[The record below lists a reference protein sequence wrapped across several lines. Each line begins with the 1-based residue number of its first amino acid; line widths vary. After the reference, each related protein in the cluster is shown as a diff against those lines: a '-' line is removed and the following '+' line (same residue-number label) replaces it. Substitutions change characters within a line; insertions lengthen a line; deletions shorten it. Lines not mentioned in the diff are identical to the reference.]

1 MSNCNPNYK
10 NLNRIQSFSEQRYA
24 TVQLFEQ
31 ICQNDEYLKQKVEEL
46 DYLTPPAVRKRFNP
60 IPVDKNVSYSFLET
74 TENNVTFDTSS
85 QTTVNIDFSDLNL
98 IDSDMSTA
106 VIESYED
113 DGTIIHQA
121 VVPHE
126 EGEVDKTVKNWAT
139 GQINSFW
146 YVGFDKN
153 RTYQVKPSWMK
164 DWRESDIPAVCRAQT
179 FTVPSGKGGKLEA
192 ISLQIDNNGS
202 TTSSWGSPLIVQI
215 WPTVSKTF
223 PKMNW
228 DPKTKTNVPAGG
240 NETIKVPAGDI
251 YNPLAEASYDPKRTQ
266 PGFVSIV
273 FDQPATLVAGQ
284 SYAIVMFSPLSN
296 WDHCPRI
303 GGWGRNCQ
311 NSKYMG
317 GDAFFSNNNGRTWER
332 YGRNDLKVTYKLGQ
346 LTPSD
351 FAFQANIRLDPS
363 TRSTDDHY
371 LYLKPIL
378 TNPFKRVVFSCND
391 SGDSSSYAGKLLYQ
405 VSTDGRTWH
414 DLSNH
419 EYNFSPDSQGQYP
432 RVLFVRVKMWTTNT
446 GVTPVIQDMSIYF
459 TNVLPNKMYVR
470 THFFTP
476 KLSPMLGATHWG
488 RIFAPVNL
496 DPSTDCKVEVIQE
509 KEVTEHFQII
519 TAAELEE
526 YTWITDLNAEK
537 ITDEDLE
544 VRYGYLIDN
553 PSAIEILR
561 EHDVYVKP
569 WEDEDEVVHGLSFW
583 TLDDDENIVYTPFYL
598 KNSPAYPMIECQ
610 IQPTGDEGVC
620 NYGEW
625 YDYSVDYDNDAIV
638 LAADLIPNIPVGNI
652 TFTYNPIFIQDL
664 VQSEIGRTYDGASSN
679 YTNHPLVIDYFKQE
693 FIVSDEMLETRQVPL
708 RVSPVDPLRSVIL
721 NKGTD
726 DERELIEDTDFVVD
740 YTKGMLVFNIVSNED
755 HSTILNLNDSLEV
768 IYTPALE
775 DTGIALGYTCTREG
789 NTDKQVRILPNWI
802 EYKV

>member
-1 MSNCNPNYK
+1 MSNCNPKYK
-10 NLNRIQSFSEQRYA
+10 NLNRVQSFSEQRYA

-60 IPVDKNVSYSFLET
+60 IPVDRDVSYSFLET
-74 TENNVTFDTSS
+74 TDNNVIFDTSS
-85 QTTVNIDFSDLNL
+85 QSTVSIDFSDMSV

-113 DGTIIHQA
+113 NGVIVHQA
-121 VVPHE
+121 VVPHTL
-126 EGEVDKTVKNWAT
+126 GEVDKTVKNWAT

-146 YVGFDKN
+146 YVGYDKN
-153 RTYQVKPSWMK
+153 QTYQVRPSWLQ

-192 ISLQIDNNGS
+192 ISLQIENNG
-202 TTSSWGSPLIVQI
+202 TTSASWGSPLIVQI
-215 WPTVSKTF
+215 WPTKNKTF
-223 PKMNW
+223 QKMTW
-228 DPKTKTNVPAGG
+228 DPKTRTNVPATGT
-240 NETIKVPAGDI
+240 ETVPVPAGDI
-251 YNPLAEASYDPKRTQ
+251 YNPLAEATYDPKRTQ

-273 FDQPATLVAGQ
+273 FDQPATLVAGE

-296 WDHCPRI
+296 WNHCPRI
-303 GGWGRNCQ
+303 GGWGRNCA

-332 YGRNDLKVTYKLGQ
+332 YGRNDLKVEYRLGQ

-363 TRSTDDHY
+363 TRSTDTHY

-378 TNPFKRVVFSCND
+378 TNPFKKVVFSCND
-391 SGDSSSYAGKLLYQ
+391 SGDSASFAGKLEYQ
-405 VSTDGRTWH
+405 VSTDGRTWSA
-414 DLSNH
+414 LENH
-419 EYNFSPDSQGQYP
+419 EKSFSPVDGEYP
-432 RVLFVRVKMWTTNT
+432 RILFVRVKMWTTNN
-446 GVTPVIQDMSIYF
+446 GVTPVVQDMNIYF

-488 RIFAPVNL
+488 RIYAPVNM

-519 TAAELEE
+519 TAEELSE
-526 YTWITDLNAEK
+526 YTFIEGLDEEK
-537 ITDEDLE
+537 ITDDDLD
-544 VRYGYLIDN
+544 VRYGYLIDD
-553 PSAIEILR
+553 PTAIELLR
-561 EHDVYVKP
+561 ENNVYVKP
-569 WEDEDEVVHGLSFW
+569 WTDDEEVEHGLSFY
-583 TLDDDENIVYTPFYL
+583 TIDEEENRIDIPFYL
-598 KNSPAYPMIECQ
+598 KNSPAYPIIECQ
-610 IQPTGDEGVC
+610 IQPAGDEGVC

-625 YDYSVDYDNDAIV
+625 YDFNVDYDNDTIT
-638 LAADLIPNIPVGNI
+638 LAEDLINDVPVGSI

-664 VQSEIGRTYDGASSN
+664 TQSEIGRTYNGVNSS
-679 YTNHPLVIDYFKQE
+679 YTSNPLVIDYFKQE
-693 FIVSDEMLETRQVPL
+693 FIVSDDILESRQVPL
-708 RVSPVDPLRSVIL
+708 RASPVDPLRSVIL
-721 NKGTD
+721 NKNTD
-726 DERELIEDTDFVVD
+726 DERELIEDNDFVVD
-740 YTKGMLVFNIVSNED
+740 YTKGMLIFNIVDEED
-755 HSTILNLNDSLEV
+755 YSTILNLNDKLEV
-768 IYTPALE
+768 IYTPNLE
-775 DTGIALGYTCTREG
+775 DTGIALGYVCTREG
-789 NTDKQVRILPNWI
+789 NTDKQVKILPNWV